1 MKYQETKLQ
10 TFCTAKEQSESTRAK
25 LQKIRAKLQEFLA
38 HRVWFSQCFTNVG
51 SLYGRVGSVI
61 LEPQT

>member
-10 TFCTAKEQSESTRAK
+10 KLCTAKEQSKST
-25 LQKIRAKLQEFLA
+25 RAKLQEFLA
-38 HRVWFSQCFTNVG
+38 HRVWFSQCFTNVS
-51 SLYGRVGSVI
+51 SLYGRVGSII